1 MKGILLAGG
10 SGTRLYPLTL
20 AVSKQLLPVY
30 DKPTIYY
37 PLSTLML
44 AGIRE
49 ILVISTPRDLPM
61 IQGLLGSGA
70 EYGLK
75 LEYCEQA
82 KPEGIAQ
89 AFHLGAEFLNGS
101 PACLILGDNLF
112 YGHEMVPMLQ
122 QASRISNGACV
133 FGYHVHD
140 PERYGVVEFDPQGRA
155 LSLEEKP
162 KNPKSPW
169 AVTGL
174 YFYDSSVVRRA
185 KNLKPSSRG
194 EYEITDLNR
203 TYLQDGLLEVK
214 LLGRGVAW
222 LDTGTPESLVSSS
235 QFVQTLEQRQGL
247 KIGCLEE
254 IAFHQGFIS
263 KDQLLARAEALDK
276 SAYGQYLKRILND
289 PFHFGSSVA
298 SSVGKPK

>member
-1 MKGILLAGG
+1 MMKGILLAGG

-44 AGIRE
+44 AGIRD
-49 ILVISTPRDLPM
+49 ILIISTPRDLPM
-61 IQGLLGSGA
+61 IRGLLGTGA
-70 EYGLK
+70 DFGLN
-75 LEYCEQA
+75 LQYCEQA

-89 AFHLGAEFLNGS
+89 AFHLGADFLAGS

-112 YGHEMVPMLQ
+112 YGHDMVPLLQ
-122 QASRISNGACV
+122 QASRLEKGACV

-140 PERYGVVEFDPQGRA
+140 PERYGVVEFDAQGQA

-162 KNPKSPW
+162 KQPKSPW

-174 YFYDSSVVRRA
+174 YFYDGSVVDRA
-185 KNLKPSSRG
+185 QKLKPSARG

-203 TYLQDGLLEVK
+203 TYLKDGLLDVK

-235 QFVQTLEQRQGL
+235 QFVQTLELRQGL

-254 IAFHQGFIS
+254 IAYHQGFIS
-263 KDQLLARAEALDK
+263 KNQLSARAEALEK
-276 SAYGQYLKRILND
+276 SAYGQYLKRIIQD
-289 PFHFGSSVA
+289 PHHFGS
-298 SSVGKPK
+298 PR